1 MLTGLGVRY
10 RLAGKSK
17 WKFRL
22 IQVPALSYSQPK
34 KLSHG
39 LSLQAI
45 RVSLV
50 SSCSVGTNWSQ
61 IESHHGSH
69 ALCRHLLKAKNLP
82 FRRPAQRRPTLPSPR
97 SISWTSGHSLPP
109 FGKK

>member
-34 KLSHG
+34 KLSLIKG
-39 LSLQAI
+39 RKIGVICRSGGQP
-45 RVSLV
+45 
-50 SSCSVGTNWSQ
+50 SVGRPFQARVRFPGPPGTVCLHSGRSN
-61 IESHHGSH
+61 GCGH
-69 ALCRHLLKAKNLP
+69 ARL
-82 FRRPAQRRPTLPSPR
+82 
-97 SISWTSGHSLPP
+97 
-109 FGKK
+109 